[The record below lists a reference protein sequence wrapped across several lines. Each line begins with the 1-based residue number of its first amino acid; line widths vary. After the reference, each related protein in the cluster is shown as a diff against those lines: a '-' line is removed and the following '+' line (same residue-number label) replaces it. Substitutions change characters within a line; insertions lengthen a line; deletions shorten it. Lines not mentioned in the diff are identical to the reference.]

1 MKLRNLI
8 CFVCLGIISSSFAQQ
23 SATKQLADYVKR
35 INRFATE
42 CPQEKV
48 YLHFDNTGY
57 YVGDTIWFKA
67 YTVYAETVK
76 PTTLSRVLH
85 VELVTPRGEVVDSRK
100 LKIENGQCHGEFA
113 LSRDYRGGFYEVRAY
128 TRGMLN
134 FGDDYIFS
142 RVFPVYSEPEV
153 AGNYEEKEMDSFF
166 GERKERPSSETYD
179 KVNITFFPEGG
190 HAVKGL
196 RSRIAFRATGK
207 NGEDIAISGNLYNK
221 AGEPVAA
228 LTTLHQGMG
237 VFELTPEEDEYK
249 AIVEYEG
256 KNYTIPF
263 KEMLP
268 EGYTMI
274 VNNLHLSSL
283 QVTLQKSASLPYD
296 TIAVSVTCRGR
307 VYAVEAFGLG
317 AEPYTFSILKE
328 KFPAGCLQI
337 TAFNTD
343 GDILA
348 ERLAFHTKQA
358 IRVATNANIVTSSSA
373 TANQN
378 LHTVEN
384 VSAATNDSNLISYPG
399 MFLPIKMTQDKPG
412 YKSFEEINMEF
423 DIHDHKGNPVETT
436 FSLAIRDAA
445 TTPVTAYQDNVL
457 TNLLLS
463 SEVKGYLENPM
474 QYFTDN
480 SRVTRTK
487 LDLLMMVQGWRRYSW
502 QQMAGVKPFEIKHF
516 VEEGLPLWGRVLTLV
531 GNKPRTNA
539 DLMFWMKNNKGGEI
553 HGKGHTD
560 EKGSFY
566 CVLPDS
572 VNITGRWLLNVSVS
586 EKGKQKN
593 SQILMNR
600 HFSPKTRSYTY
611 WDTAIRDS
619 ITVFAEE
626 EDSLHKPSIMEM
638 QSLKE
643 VQVKRYRP
651 RKRLIPEMVF
661 NVDKEINERLDK
673 GESVPFTVG
682 EYLENHHPVIVYD
695 RDLNVYTY
703 GVMNESSLFFKYV
716 LFRLVCQEKDR
727 PKFRHVLVHEINIES
742 VRSIKIYDK
751 NLLELKE
758 RYSDKEEQDDLYLS
772 KLGNQSSTSEQ
783 KSNTS
788 SQYMNLEQD
797 MGDSFVEEV
806 SIPDNKKE
814 LKAIVIAELYD
825 DVYSDT
831 RKGIRQTY
839 YTGYSPVRECYN
851 LQTSDQAIG
860 NIHYRRTLYW
870 NPDIKTNKDGK
881 ASIRLYNN
889 GTCRK
894 MDMSA
899 EGMNGNGLYL
909 LE

>member
-1 MKLRNLI
+1 MKALLFPFI
-8 CFVCLGIISSSFAQQ
+8 ACCLSILSLSAQQ
-23 SATKQLADYVKR
+23 STTKQLADYVKH

-100 LKIENGQCHGEFA
+100 LKIEDGQCHGEFA
-113 LSRDYRGGFYEVRAY
+113 LSRDYRRGFYEVRAY

-166 GERKERPSSETYD
+166 GEKKERPSSETYD

-249 AIVEYEG
+249 AIVAYEG

-263 KEMLP
+263 KEMLT

-274 VNNLHLSSL
+274 VNNLHPSSL

-296 TIAVSVTCRGR
+296 TVAISVTCRGR

-317 AEPYTFSILKE
+317 AEPYTFSVSKE

-348 ERLAFHTKQA
+348 ERLAFHTKPNMY
-358 IRVATNANIVTSSSA
+358 I
-373 TANQN
+373 
-378 LHTVEN
+378 
-384 VSAATNDSNLISYPG
+384 
-399 MFLPIKMTQDKPG
+399 PIKVTQDKPR
-412 YKSFEEINMEF
+412 YKPFEEINMEF
-423 DIHDHKGNPVETT
+423 DIHDHAGNPVETT
-436 FSLAIRDAA
+436 FSVAVRDAA
-445 TTPVTAYQDNVL
+445 TSPVTAYQDNML

-463 SEVKGYLENPM
+463 SEVKGYIENPM

-531 GNKPRTNA
+531 GNKPRANV
-539 DLMFWMKNNKGGEI
+539 DLMFWMKNDSLKAEI

-560 EKGSFY
+560 EKGNFY
-566 CVLPDS
+566 CILPDS
-572 VNITGRWLLNVSVS
+572 VDITGKWTLSLSVS
-586 EKGKQKN
+586 EDGKQKH
-593 SQILMNR
+593 SQVLLNR
-600 HFSPKTRSYTY
+600 NFSPGSRRYTFY
-611 WDTAIRDS
+611 DTEVKDS
-619 ITVFAEE
+619 LVLVEE
-626 EDSLHKPSIMEM
+626 ETDSLHKPSIMEI

-651 RKRLIPEMVF
+651 RKHLEPELVF
-661 NVDKEINERLDK
+661 DVDKDINGMLDEGK
-673 GESVPFTVG
+673 NIPTTVQEYAEWKYPILMNTDPFKIVV
-682 EYLENHHPVIVYD
+682 YLFSCKEED
-695 RDLNVYTY
+695 A
-703 GVMNESSLFFKYV
+703 
-716 LFRLVCQEKDR
+716 
-727 PKFRHVLVHEINIES
+727 PKFRHIPVGEMDVTNVKQMRVYTKNGLEIIES
-742 VRSIKIYDK
+742 LSSLNNITDSIRKGI
-751 NLLELKE
+751 
-758 RYSDKEEQDDLYLS
+758 SDSRRTHYYLI
-772 KLGNQSSTSEQ
+772 
-783 KSNTS
+783 
-788 SQYMNLEQD
+788 
-797 MGDSFVEEV
+797 V
-806 SIPDNKKE
+806 S
-814 LKAIVIAELYD
+814 ELYD
-825 DVYSDT
+825 EVFNDT

-839 YTGYSPVRECYN
+839 YSGYSKIRECYN
-851 LQTSDQAIG
+851 LRTSDQAIG
-860 NIHYRRTLYW
+860 DIHYRRTLYW
-870 NPDIKTNKDGK
+870 NPDVKTDATGK
-881 ASIRLYNN
+881 VNIRLYNN
-889 GTCRK
+889 GTCRR
-894 MDMSA
+894 MDVSA
-899 EGMNGNGLYL
+899 EGINNKILINR
-909 LE
+909 

>member
-1 MKLRNLI
+1 MKALLFPFI
-8 CFVCLGIISSSFAQQ
+8 ACCLSILSLSAQQ
-23 SATKQLADYVKR
+23 SATKQLADYVKH

-166 GERKERPSSETYD
+166 GEKKERPSSETYD

-249 AIVEYEG
+249 AIVAYEG

-263 KEMLP
+263 KEMLS
-268 EGYTMI
+268 EGYVMN
-274 VNNLHLSSL
+274 VDNLNPNAMRI
-283 QVTLQKSASLPYD
+283 TLQKSASLPYD
-296 TIAVSVTCRGR
+296 TIAVSVACRGR

-317 AEPYTFSILKE
+317 AEPYTFSISKE

-348 ERLAFHTKQA
+348 ERLAFHTKPNMY
-358 IRVATNANIVTSSSA
+358 I
-373 TANQN
+373 
-378 LHTVEN
+378 
-384 VSAATNDSNLISYPG
+384 
-399 MFLPIKMTQDKPG
+399 PIKVTQDKPG
-412 YKSFEEINMEF
+412 YKPFEEINMEF
-423 DIHDHKGNPVETT
+423 DIHDHAGNPVETT
-436 FSLAIRDAA
+436 FSLSIRDAA
-445 TTPVTAYQDNVL
+445 TAPVTAYQDNML

-463 SEVKGYLENPM
+463 SEVKGYIENPM

-516 VEEGLPLWGRVLTLV
+516 VEEGLPLWGQVKTLV
-531 GNKPRTNA
+531 GNKPRGNV
-539 DLMFWMKNNKGGEI
+539 DILFWMKNNKGGEI

-560 EKGSFY
+560 EKGNFY
-566 CVLPDS
+566 CILPDS
-572 VNITGRWLLNVSVS
+572 VDITGRWLLNVSVS
-586 EKGKQKN
+586 EKGKQKH
-593 SQILMNR
+593 SQVLINR
-600 HFSPKTRSYTY
+600 HFSPKNRCYTY
-611 WDTAIRDS
+611 WDTAVKDS
-619 ITVFAEE
+619 VIVFAEE
-626 EDSLHKPSIMEM
+626 EDSLHKPSIMEI
-638 QSLKE
+638 QSLRE

-651 RKRLIPEMVF
+651 RKRLVPEMTF
-661 NVDKEINERLDK
+661 NVDKEISECLDK
-673 GESVPFTVG
+673 GESIPFTVG
-682 EYLENHHPVIVYD
+682 EYVEKHHPVIVYD

-772 KLGNQSSTSEQ
+772 KLGNLSSTSEQ

-894 MDMSA
+894 MDVSA

>member
-1 MKLRNLI
+1 MKKLLL
-8 CFVCLGIISSSFAQQ
+8 FFSLVFYVVVVSLFAQQ
-23 SATKQLADYVKR
+23 SATKQLAGYIKN

-100 LKIENGQCHGEFA
+100 LKIEDGQCHGEFA

-142 RVFPVYSEPEV
+142 RVFPVYSEPEIG
-153 AGNYEEKEMDSFF
+153 GNYEEKEMDSFF
-166 GERKERPSSETYD
+166 GEKKERPSSETYD

-263 KEMLP
+263 KEMLF
-268 EGYTMI
+268 EGYVMN
-274 VNNLHLSSL
+274 VDNLNPNAMR
-283 QVTLQKSASLPYD
+283 VTLQKSASFPYD
-296 TIAVSVTCRGR
+296 TVAVSVTCRGR

-317 AEPYTFSILKE
+317 AEPYTFSLSKE

-348 ERLAFHTKQA
+348 ERLAFYTKPNMY
-358 IRVATNANIVTSSSA
+358 I
-373 TANQN
+373 
-378 LHTVEN
+378 
-384 VSAATNDSNLISYPG
+384 
-399 MFLPIKMTQDKPG
+399 PIKVTQDKSM

-423 DIHDHKGNPVETT
+423 DIHDHAGNSVETT
-436 FSLAIRDAA
+436 FSVAVRDAA
-445 TTPVTAYQDNVL
+445 TSPITAYQDNML

-463 SEVKGYLENPM
+463 SEVKGYIENPM

-516 VEEGLPLWGRVLTLV
+516 VEEGLPLWGQVKTLV
-531 GNKPRTNA
+531 GNKPRENV
-539 DLMFWMKNNKGGEI
+539 DILFWMKNNKGGEI

-560 EKGSFY
+560 EKGNFY
-566 CVLPDS
+566 CTLPDS
-572 VNITGRWLLNVSVS
+572 VDITGRWLLNVSVS
-586 EKGKQKN
+586 EKGKQKH
-593 SQILMNR
+593 SQVLMNR
-600 HFSPKTRSYTY
+600 HFSPKTRNYTY
-611 WDTAIRDS
+611 WDTAVRDS
-619 ITVFAEE
+619 ITVLAEE
-626 EDSLHKPSIMEM
+626 EDSLHKPSIMEVQTM
-638 QSLKE
+638 KE
-643 VQVKRYRP
+643 VQVKRHRP
-651 RKRLIPEMVF
+651 QKEIKAESVF
-661 NVDKEINERLDK
+661 DVDKDINECLDR
-673 GESVPFTVG
+673 GESIPTTVG
-682 EYLENHHPVIVYD
+682 DYIERRHSLIVYELELQ
-695 RDLNVYTY
+695 RYTY
-703 GVMNESSLFFKYV
+703 AGKYV
-716 LFRLVCQEKDR
+716 SFRLRCRKEDR
-727 PKFRHVLVHEINIES
+727 PKFRHIPVSQLDIES
-742 VRSIKIYDK
+742 VRSIKVYNRNVVELLEELPEEKIWDDSMDSGNNRNEGDGLDDFGDSK
-751 NLLELKE
+751 NLQNNNEGRVTSYRINVRDNIGAVVVVELH
-758 RYSDKEEQDDLYLS
+758 D
-772 KLGNQSSTSEQ
+772 
-783 KSNTS
+783 
-788 SQYMNLEQD
+788 
-797 MGDSFVEEV
+797 EV
-806 SIPDNKKE
+806 YNDN
-814 LKAIVIAELYD
+814 
-825 DVYSDT
+825 

-839 YTGYSPVRECYN
+839 YIGYSSVRECYN

-860 NIHYRRTLYW
+860 DIHYRRTLYW
-870 NPDIKTNKDGK
+870 NPNIKTDVTGK
-881 ASIRLYNN
+881 ANIRFYNN

-894 MDMSA
+894 MDMSV
-899 EGMNGNGLYL
+899 EGSTDTEVYILNL
-909 LE
+909 

>member
-23 SATKQLADYVKR
+23 SATKQLADYVKH

-166 GERKERPSSETYD
+166 GEKKERPSSETYD

-196 RSRIAFRATGK
+196 RSRVAFRATGK

-249 AIVEYEG
+249 AIVAYEG

-263 KEMLP
+263 KEMLT

-274 VNNLHLSSL
+274 VNNLHPSSL

-296 TIAVSVTCRGR
+296 TVAISVTCRGR

-317 AEPYTFSILKE
+317 AEPYTFSVSKE

-348 ERLAFHTKQA
+348 ERLAFHTKPNMY
-358 IRVATNANIVTSSSA
+358 I
-373 TANQN
+373 
-378 LHTVEN
+378 
-384 VSAATNDSNLISYPG
+384 
-399 MFLPIKMTQDKPG
+399 PIKVTQDKPR
-412 YKSFEEINMEF
+412 YKPFEEINMEF
-423 DIHDHKGNPVETT
+423 DIHDHAGNPVETT
-436 FSLAIRDAA
+436 FSVAVRDAA
-445 TTPVTAYQDNVL
+445 TSPVTAYQDNML

-463 SEVKGYLENPM
+463 SEVKGYIENPM

-531 GNKPRTNA
+531 GNKPRANV
-539 DLMFWMKNNKGGEI
+539 DLMFWMKNDSLKAEI

-560 EKGSFY
+560 EKGNFY
-566 CVLPDS
+566 CILPDS
-572 VNITGRWLLNVSVS
+572 VDITGKWTLSLSVS
-586 EKGKQKN
+586 EDGKQKH
-593 SQILMNR
+593 SQVLLNR
-600 HFSPKTRSYTY
+600 NFSPGSRRYTFY
-611 WDTAIRDS
+611 DTEVKDS
-619 ITVFAEE
+619 LVLVEE
-626 EDSLHKPSIMEM
+626 ETDSLHKPSIMEI

-651 RKRLIPEMVF
+651 RKHLEPELVF
-661 NVDKEINERLDK
+661 DVDKDINGMLDEGK
-673 GESVPFTVG
+673 NIPTTVQEYAEWKYPILMNTDPFKIVV
-682 EYLENHHPVIVYD
+682 YLFSCKEED
-695 RDLNVYTY
+695 A
-703 GVMNESSLFFKYV
+703 
-716 LFRLVCQEKDR
+716 
-727 PKFRHVLVHEINIES
+727 PKFRHIPVGEMDVTNVKQMRVYTKNGLEIIES
-742 VRSIKIYDK
+742 LSSLNNITDSIRKGI
-751 NLLELKE
+751 
-758 RYSDKEEQDDLYLS
+758 SDSRRTHYYLI
-772 KLGNQSSTSEQ
+772 
-783 KSNTS
+783 
-788 SQYMNLEQD
+788 
-797 MGDSFVEEV
+797 V
-806 SIPDNKKE
+806 S
-814 LKAIVIAELYD
+814 ELYD
-825 DVYSDT
+825 EVFNDT

-839 YTGYSPVRECYN
+839 YSGYSKIRECYN
-851 LQTSDQAIG
+851 LRTSDQAIG
-860 NIHYRRTLYW
+860 DIHYRRTLYW
-870 NPDIKTNKDGK
+870 NPDVKTDATGK
-881 ASIRLYNN
+881 VNIRLYNN
-889 GTCRK
+889 GTCRR
-894 MDMSA
+894 MDVSA
-899 EGMNGNGLYL
+899 EGINNKILINR
-909 LE
+909 

>member
-23 SATKQLADYVKR
+23 SATKQLADYVKH

-166 GERKERPSSETYD
+166 GEKKERPSSETYD

-249 AIVEYEG
+249 AIVAYEG

-263 KEMLP
+263 KEMLS
-268 EGYTMI
+268 EGYVMN
-274 VNNLHLSSL
+274 VDNLNPNAMRI
-283 QVTLQKSASLPYD
+283 TLQKSASLPYD
-296 TIAVSVTCRGR
+296 TIAVSVACRGR

-317 AEPYTFSILKE
+317 AEPYTFSISKE

-348 ERLAFHTKQA
+348 ERLAFHTKPNMY
-358 IRVATNANIVTSSSA
+358 I
-373 TANQN
+373 
-378 LHTVEN
+378 
-384 VSAATNDSNLISYPG
+384 
-399 MFLPIKMTQDKPG
+399 PIKVTQDKPG
-412 YKSFEEINMEF
+412 YKPFEEINMEF
-423 DIHDHKGNPVETT
+423 DIHDHAGNPVETT
-436 FSLAIRDAA
+436 FSLSIRDAA
-445 TTPVTAYQDNVL
+445 TAPVTAYQDNML

-463 SEVKGYLENPM
+463 SEVKGYIENPM

-516 VEEGLPLWGRVLTLV
+516 VEEGLPLWGQVKTLV
-531 GNKPRTNA
+531 GNKPRGNV
-539 DLMFWMKNNKGGEI
+539 DILFWMKNNKGGEI

-560 EKGSFY
+560 EKGNFY
-566 CVLPDS
+566 CTLPDS
-572 VNITGRWLLNVSVS
+572 LDITGRWLLNVSVS
-586 EKGKQKN
+586 EKGKQKH
-593 SQILMNR
+593 SQVLINR
-600 HFSPKTRSYTY
+600 HFSPKNRCYTY
-611 WDTAIRDS
+611 WDTAVKDS
-619 ITVFAEE
+619 VIVFAEE

-638 QSLKE
+638 QTMQE

-651 RKRLIPEMVF
+651 KKHLIPELIF
-661 NVDKEINERLDK
+661 DVDRDINNCLDK
-673 GESVPFTVG
+673 GESVPGTVG
-682 EYLENHHPVIVYD
+682 DYIVSRYPVIRMIDMANPIVD
-695 RDLNVYTY
+695 RKSGQIIEV
-703 GVMNESSLFFKYV
+703 SLDSEPVFELGTNSGKRL
-716 LFRLVCQEKDR
+716 LFRLVCKKENREKFNHIPVALID
-727 PKFRHVLVHEINIES
+727 INN
-742 VRSIKIYDK
+742 VRSIKIYT
-751 NLLELKE
+751 NHLEELLSLPSNEI
-758 RYSDKEEQDDLYLS
+758 RFPSIYIPDQ
-772 KLGNQSSTSEQ
+772 KLGA
-783 KSNTS
+783 
-788 SQYMNLEQD
+788 
-797 MGDSFVEEV
+797 VV
-806 SIPDNKKE
+806 
-814 LKAIVIAELYD
+814 IVELYD
-825 DVYSDT
+825 EVYNDT

-839 YTGYSPVRECYN
+839 YSGYSKIRECYN
-851 LQTSDQAIG
+851 LRTSDQAVG
-860 NIHYRRTLYW
+860 DIHYRRTLYW
-870 NPDIKTNKDGK
+870 NPDVKTNAKGK
-881 ASIRLYNN
+881 ASICFYNN
-889 GTCRK
+889 GTCRR
-894 MDMSA
+894 MNISA
-899 EGMNGNGLYL
+899 EGIGKTEDINNLFIL
-909 LE
+909 

>member
-1 MKLRNLI
+1 MKALLFPFI
-8 CFVCLGIISSSFAQQ
+8 ACCLSILSLSAQQ
-23 SATKQLADYVKR
+23 STTKQLADYVKH

-166 GERKERPSSETYD
+166 GEKKERPSSETYD

-274 VNNLHLSSL
+274 VNNLHPSSL
-283 QVTLQKSASLPYD
+283 QVTLQKSVSLPYD
-296 TIAVSVTCRGR
+296 TVAVSVTCRGR

-317 AEPYTFSILKE
+317 AEPYTFSISKE
-328 KFPAGCLQI
+328 KFPTGCLQI

-348 ERLAFHTKQA
+348 ERLAFYTKPNMY
-358 IRVATNANIVTSSSA
+358 I
-373 TANQN
+373 
-378 LHTVEN
+378 
-384 VSAATNDSNLISYPG
+384 
-399 MFLPIKMTQDKPG
+399 PIKVTQDKST
-412 YKSFEEINMEF
+412 YKPFEEINMEF
-423 DIHDHKGNPVETT
+423 DIHDHNGNPVETT

-445 TTPVTAYQDNVL
+445 TAPVTAYQDNML

-463 SEVKGYLENPM
+463 SEVKGYIETPM

-480 SRVTRTK
+480 SRISRTK

-531 GNKPRTNA
+531 GNKPRANV
-539 DLMFWMKNNKGGEI
+539 DLMFWMKNDSLRAEI

-560 EKGSFY
+560 EKGNFY
-566 CVLPDS
+566 CILPDS
-572 VNITGRWLLNVSVS
+572 VDITGKWTLSLSVS
-586 EKGKQKN
+586 EDGKQKH
-593 SQILMNR
+593 SQVLLNR
-600 HFSPKTRSYTY
+600 NFSPGSRCYTFY
-611 WDTAIRDS
+611 DTEVKDS
-619 ITVFAEE
+619 LVLVEE
-626 EDSLHKPSIMEM
+626 ETDSLHKPSIMEI

-643 VQVKRYRP
+643 VQVKRSRP
-651 RKRLIPEMVF
+651 RKRLEPELVF
-661 NVDKEINERLDK
+661 DVDKDINSMLDEGK
-673 GESVPFTVG
+673 NIPTTIQ
-682 EYLENHHPVIVYD
+682 EYAEMKYPVLQNPGLKMIQIYLITCRKED
-695 RDLNVYTY
+695 A
-703 GVMNESSLFFKYV
+703 
-716 LFRLVCQEKDR
+716 
-727 PKFRHVLVHEINIES
+727 PKFRHVDAREMDITNVKQIKMYRRNITELVNSLTEFNACADTLVI
-742 VRSIKIYDK
+742 D
-751 NLLELKE
+751 E
-758 RYSDKEEQDDLYLS
+758 R
-772 KLGNQSSTSEQ
+772 GN
-783 KSNTS
+783 
-788 SQYMNLEQD
+788 YILI
-797 MGDSFVEEV
+797 V
-806 SIPDNKKE
+806 S
-814 LKAIVIAELYD
+814 ELYD
-825 DVYSDT
+825 EVYNDT

-839 YTGYSPVRECYN
+839 YTGYSPIREYYN
-851 LQTSDQAIG
+851 LQTFDQAIG
-860 NIHYRRTLYW
+860 EIHYRRTLYW
-870 NPDIKTNKDGK
+870 NPDVKTDSKGK
-881 ASIRLYNN
+881 ASIYFYNN

-894 MDMSA
+894 MDVSA
-899 EGMNGNGLYL
+899 EMRHNYTIINKVKN
-909 LE
+909 E

>member
-1 MKLRNLI
+1 MKALLFPFI
-8 CFVCLGIISSSFAQQ
+8 ACCLSILSLSAQQ
-23 SATKQLADYVKR
+23 STTKQLADYVKH

-100 LKIENGQCHGEFA
+100 LKIEDGQCHGEFA

-142 RVFPVYSEPEV
+142 RVFPVYSEPEIG
-153 AGNYEEKEMDSFF
+153 GNYEEKEMDSFF
-166 GERKERPSSETYD
+166 GEKKERPSSETYD

-263 KEMLP
+263 KEMLF
-268 EGYTMI
+268 EGYVMN
-274 VNNLHLSSL
+274 VDNLNPNAMR
-283 QVTLQKSASLPYD
+283 VTLQKSASFPYD
-296 TIAVSVTCRGR
+296 TVAVSVTCRGR

-317 AEPYTFSILKE
+317 AEPYTFSLSKE

-348 ERLAFHTKQA
+348 ERLAFYTKPNMY
-358 IRVATNANIVTSSSA
+358 I
-373 TANQN
+373 
-378 LHTVEN
+378 
-384 VSAATNDSNLISYPG
+384 
-399 MFLPIKMTQDKPG
+399 PIKVTQDKSM

-423 DIHDHKGNPVETT
+423 DIHDHAGNSVETT
-436 FSLAIRDAA
+436 FSVAVRDAA
-445 TTPVTAYQDNVL
+445 TSPITAYQDNML

-463 SEVKGYLENPM
+463 SEVKGYIENPM

-516 VEEGLPLWGRVLTLV
+516 VEEGLPLWGQVKTLV
-531 GNKPRTNA
+531 GNKPRENV
-539 DLMFWMKNNKGGEI
+539 DILFWMKNNKGGEI

-560 EKGSFY
+560 EKGNFY
-566 CVLPDS
+566 CTLPDS
-572 VNITGRWLLNVSVS
+572 VDITGRWLLNVSVS

-600 HFSPKTRSYTY
+600 HFSPKTRCYTY
-611 WDTAIRDS
+611 WDTAVKDS
-619 ITVFAEE
+619 VTVFAEE
-626 EDSLHKPSIMEM
+626 EDSLHKPSIMEI
-638 QSLKE
+638 QSLRE

-651 RKRLIPEMVF
+651 KKRLVPDIIF
-661 NVDKEINERLDK
+661 NVDKDINERLDK
-673 GESVPFTVG
+673 GQSTLSTVG
-682 EYLENHHPVIVYD
+682 EYVEKHHPVIIYD
-695 RDLNVYTY
+695 KDLHIYTF
-703 GVMNESSLFFKYV
+703 GMRNENEQILKYV
-716 LFRLVCQEKDR
+716 LFRLVCREDDR
-727 PKFRHVLVHEINIES
+727 SKFRHMPIPEINIES
-742 VRSIKIYDK
+742 VRSIKIHERD
-751 NLLELKE
+751 LLEIKE
-758 RYSDKEEQDDLYLS
+758 RYIDEENKDDLYLE
-772 KLGNQSSTSEQ
+772 KIMNEKFKDSTLIP
-783 KSNTS
+783 T
-788 SQYMNLEQD
+788 QYFDLEND
-797 MGDSFVEEV
+797 EGDSSVEQIV
-806 SIPDNKKE
+806 MGKE
-814 LKAIVIAELYD
+814 LKAIVVVELYD
-825 DVYSDT
+825 EVYNDT

-860 NIHYRRTLYW
+860 DIHYRRTLYW
-870 NPDIKTNKDGK
+870 NPNVKTGATGKTN
-881 ASIRLYNN
+881 IRLYNN
-889 GTCRK
+889 GTCRR
-894 MDMSA
+894 MDVSA
-899 EGMNGNGLYL
+899 EGINNKILINR
-909 LE
+909 

>member
-1 MKLRNLI
+1 MKPFLS
-8 CFVCLGIISSSFAQQ
+8 FVLSLFMGVLFSCSQQ
-23 SATKQLADYVKR
+23 SATKQLAGYVKN

-100 LKIENGQCHGEFA
+100 LKIEDGQCHGEFA

-166 GERKERPSSETYD
+166 GEKKERPSSETYD

-196 RSRIAFRATGK
+196 RSKIAFRATGK

-249 AIVEYEG
+249 AIVAYEG

-263 KEMLP
+263 KEMLS
-268 EGYTMI
+268 EGYVMN
-274 VNNLHLSSL
+274 VDNLNPNAMRI
-283 QVTLQKSASLPYD
+283 TLQKSASLPYD
-296 TIAVSVTCRGR
+296 TIAVSVACRGR

-317 AEPYTFSILKE
+317 AEPYTFSISKE
-328 KFPAGCLQI
+328 KFPTGCLQI

-348 ERLAFHTKQA
+348 ERLAFYTKPNMY
-358 IRVATNANIVTSSSA
+358 I
-373 TANQN
+373 
-378 LHTVEN
+378 
-384 VSAATNDSNLISYPG
+384 
-399 MFLPIKMTQDKPG
+399 PIKVTQDKST
-412 YKSFEEINMEF
+412 YKPFEEINMEF
-423 DIHDHKGNPVETT
+423 DIHDHNGNPVETT

-445 TTPVTAYQDNVL
+445 TAPVTAYQDNML

-463 SEVKGYLENPM
+463 SEVKGYIETPM

-480 SRVTRTK
+480 SRISRTK

-531 GNKPRTNA
+531 GNKPRANV
-539 DLMFWMKNNKGGEI
+539 DLMFWMKNDSLRAEI

-560 EKGSFY
+560 EKGNFY
-566 CVLPDS
+566 CILPDS
-572 VNITGRWLLNVSVS
+572 VDITGKWTLSLSVS
-586 EKGKQKN
+586 EDGKQKH
-593 SQILMNR
+593 SQVLLNR
-600 HFSPKTRSYTY
+600 NFSPGSRCYTFY
-611 WDTAIRDS
+611 DTEVKDS
-619 ITVFAEE
+619 LVLVEE
-626 EDSLHKPSIMEM
+626 ETDSLHKPSIMEI

-643 VQVKRYRP
+643 VQVKRSRP
-651 RKRLIPEMVF
+651 RKRLEPELVF
-661 NVDKEINERLDK
+661 DVDKDINSMLDEGK
-673 GESVPFTVG
+673 NIPTTIQ
-682 EYLENHHPVIVYD
+682 EYAEMKYPVLQNPGLKMIQIYLITCRKED
-695 RDLNVYTY
+695 A
-703 GVMNESSLFFKYV
+703 
-716 LFRLVCQEKDR
+716 
-727 PKFRHVLVHEINIES
+727 PKFRHVDAREMDITNVKQIKMYRRNITELVNSLTEFNACADTLVI
-742 VRSIKIYDK
+742 D
-751 NLLELKE
+751 E
-758 RYSDKEEQDDLYLS
+758 R
-772 KLGNQSSTSEQ
+772 GN
-783 KSNTS
+783 
-788 SQYMNLEQD
+788 YILI
-797 MGDSFVEEV
+797 V
-806 SIPDNKKE
+806 S
-814 LKAIVIAELYD
+814 ELYD
-825 DVYSDT
+825 EVYNDT

-839 YTGYSPVRECYN
+839 YTGYSPIREYYN
-851 LQTSDQAIG
+851 LQTFDQAIG
-860 NIHYRRTLYW
+860 EIHYRRTLYW
-870 NPDIKTNKDGK
+870 NPDVKTDSKGK
-881 ASIRLYNN
+881 ASIYFYNN

-894 MDMSA
+894 MDVSA
-899 EGMNGNGLYL
+899 EMRHNYTIINKVKN
-909 LE
+909 E

>member
-1 MKLRNLI
+1 MKALLFPFI
-8 CFVCLGIISSSFAQQ
+8 ACCLSILSLSAQQ
-23 SATKQLADYVKR
+23 SAIKQLADYVKH

-100 LKIENGQCHGEFA
+100 LKIEDGQCHGEFA

-142 RVFPVYSEPEV
+142 RVFPVYSEPEIG
-153 AGNYEEKEMDSFF
+153 GNYEEKEMDSFF
-166 GERKERPSSETYD
+166 GEKKERPSLETYD

-207 NGEDIAISGNLYNK
+207 NGENIAISGNLYNK

-249 AIVEYEG
+249 AIVAYEG

-263 KEMLP
+263 KEMLF
-268 EGYTMI
+268 EGYVMN
-274 VNNLHLSSL
+274 VNNLHPSSL

-296 TIAVSVTCRGR
+296 TIAVSVACRGR

-317 AEPYTFSILKE
+317 AEPYTFSISKE

-348 ERLAFHTKQA
+348 ERLAFYTKPA
-358 IRVATNANIVTSSSA
+358 IRVT
-373 TANQN
+373 
-378 LHTVEN
+378 
-384 VSAATNDSNLISYPG
+384 TNDSNLISYPS
-399 MFLPIKMTQDKPG
+399 MFLPIKMTQDKPK
-412 YKSFEEINMEF
+412 YKPFEEINMEF
-423 DIHDHKGNPVETT
+423 DIHDHAGNPVETT

-445 TTPVTAYQDNVL
+445 TSPITAYQDNTL

-463 SEVKGYLENPM
+463 SEVKGYIENPM

-516 VEEGLPLWGRVLTLV
+516 VEEGLPLWGQVKTLV
-531 GNKPRTNA
+531 GNKPRGNM
-539 DLMFWMKNNKGGEI
+539 DILFWMKNNKGAEI

-560 EKGSFY
+560 EKGNFY
-566 CVLPDS
+566 CTLPDS
-572 VNITGRWLLNVSVS
+572 VDITGRWLLNVSVS
-586 EKGKQKN
+586 EKGKQKH

-600 HFSPKTRSYTY
+600 HFSPKSRSYTY
-611 WDTAIRDS
+611 WDTAVKDS
-619 ITVFAEE
+619 VIVFAEE
-626 EDSLHKPSIMEM
+626 EDSLHKPSIIET
-638 QSLKE
+638 QSLRE
-643 VQVKRYRP
+643 VQVKKIRIRPQIVPDIVLNVEKDINETLDRGRDIPNIVGDYLESRYP
-651 RKRLIPEMVF
+651 VINKIDDNESQTGGNGDLSNLKRIFNSRYELGKGTGKRVAFRYLCKKENVSKFRFLSVPQMDIENVQRIMIYTKERIDPFLQKNSTQENRIYSLEIVKDILGYESVQPDGCE
-661 NVDKEINERLDK
+661 NVDIDELIEADVNQRLKLLQQEI
-673 GESVPFTVG
+673 SPA
-682 EYLENHHPVIVYD
+682 
-695 RDLNVYTY
+695 
-703 GVMNESSLFFKYV
+703 
-716 LFRLVCQEKDR
+716 
-727 PKFRHVLVHEINIES
+727 VLV
-742 VRSIKIYDK
+742 VVK
-751 NLLELKE
+751 
-758 RYSDKEEQDDLYLS
+758 
-772 KLGNQSSTSEQ
+772 
-783 KSNTS
+783 
-788 SQYMNLEQD
+788 
-797 MGDSFVEEV
+797 
-806 SIPDNKKE
+806 
-814 LKAIVIAELYD
+814 LYD
-825 DVYSDT
+825 DVYNDI
-831 RKGIRQTY
+831 RKGIRQIFY
-839 YTGYSPVRECYN
+839 DGYSSVKEFYYDRTEEE
-851 LQTSDQAIG
+851 AIG
-860 NIHYRRTLYW
+860 NINYRRTLYW
-870 NPDIKTNKDGK
+870 NPDVKTDANGK
-881 ASIRLYNN
+881 AYINFYNN

-894 MDMSA
+894 MNVST
-899 EGMNGNGLYL
+899 EGILKEQKIYIK
-909 LE
+909 

>member
-1 MKLRNLI
+1 MKALLFPFI
-8 CFVCLGIISSSFAQQ
+8 ACCLSILSLSAQQ
-23 SATKQLADYVKR
+23 SAIKQLADYVKH

-85 VELVTPRGEVVDSRK
+85 VELVTPWGEVVDSRK
-100 LKIENGQCHGEFA
+100 LKIEDGQCHGEFA

-142 RVFPVYSEPEV
+142 RVFPVYSEPEIG
-153 AGNYEEKEMDSFF
+153 GNYEEKEMDSFF
-166 GERKERPSSETYD
+166 GEKKERPSSETYD

-207 NGEDIAISGNLYNK
+207 NGENIAISGNLYNK

-249 AIVEYEG
+249 AIVAYEG

-263 KEMLP
+263 KEMLF
-268 EGYTMI
+268 EGYVMN
-274 VNNLHLSSL
+274 VDNLNPNAMRI
-283 QVTLQKSASLPYD
+283 TLQKSASLPYD
-296 TIAVSVTCRGR
+296 TVAVSITCRGR

-317 AEPYTFSILKE
+317 AEPYTFSISKE

-348 ERLAFHTKQA
+348 ERLAFHTKPA
-358 IRVATNANIVTSSSA
+358 IRVT
-373 TANQN
+373 
-378 LHTVEN
+378 
-384 VSAATNDSNLISYPG
+384 TNDSNLISYPS
-399 MFLPIKMTQDKPG
+399 MFLPIKVTQDKPR
-412 YKSFEEINMEF
+412 YKPFEEINMEF
-423 DIHDHKGNPVETT
+423 DIHDHAGNPVETT

-445 TTPVTAYQDNVL
+445 TSPITAYQDNML

-463 SEVKGYLENPM
+463 SEVKGYIENPM

-516 VEEGLPLWGRVLTLV
+516 VEEGLPLWGQVKTLV
-531 GNKPRTNA
+531 GNKPRGNM
-539 DLMFWMKNNKGGEI
+539 DILFWMKNNKGAEI

-560 EKGSFY
+560 EKGNFY
-566 CVLPDS
+566 CTLPDS
-572 VNITGRWLLNVSVS
+572 VDITGRWLLNVSVS
-586 EKGKQKN
+586 EKGKQKH

-600 HFSPKTRSYTY
+600 HFSPKSRCYTY
-611 WDTAIRDS
+611 WDTAVKDS
-619 ITVFAEE
+619 VIVFAEE

-638 QSLKE
+638 QTMQE
-643 VQVKRYRP
+643 VQVKRYRL
-651 RKRLIPEMVF
+651 KKHLIPELIF
-661 NVDKEINERLDK
+661 DVDRDINNCLDK
-673 GESVPFTVG
+673 GESVPGTVG
-682 EYLENHHPVIVYD
+682 DYIVSRYPAIRMIDMANPIVDRKSGQIIEVSLDSEPVFELGTNSGKRV
-695 RDLNVYTY
+695 
-703 GVMNESSLFFKYV
+703 F
-716 LFRLVCQEKDR
+716 FRLVCKKENR
-727 PKFRHVLVHEINIES
+727 AKFNHIPVTLIDINN
-742 VRSIKIYDK
+742 VRSIKIYT
-751 NLLELKE
+751 NRLEELLSLP
-758 RYSDKEEQDDLYLS
+758 
-772 KLGNQSSTSEQ
+772 
-783 KSNTS
+783 SNEIRFPS
-788 SQYMNLEQD
+788 IY
-797 MGDSFVEEV
+797 
-806 SIPDNKKE
+806 IPDQN
-814 LKAIVIAELYD
+814 LGAVVIVELYD
-825 DVYSDT
+825 EVYNDS
-831 RKGIRQTY
+831 RKGIRQTFY
-839 YTGYSPVRECYN
+839 SGYSPVKECYN

-860 NIHYRRTLYW
+860 DIHYRRTLYW
-870 NPDIKTNKDGK
+870 NPDVKTNAEGK
-881 ASIRLYNN
+881 ANIRLYNN
-889 GTCRK
+889 GTCRQ
-894 MDMSA
+894 MDVSA
-899 EGMNGNGLYL
+899 EGINNNRLINR
-909 LE
+909 